1 LEALMVASP
10 IVIVIVVIALGTL
23 WTYIRALWR
32 DEPTAR
38 RGKHWDEH
46 DRQRWK
52 EWNSTP

>member
-1 LEALMVASP
+1 MVAYL
-10 IVIVIVVIALGTL
+10 IVIVIVVIALGTF

-32 DEPTAR
+32 DEPTPR

-52 EWNSTP
+52 DWNSTP